1 MTLRSL
7 WGVLAVAAVTVGS
20 GGAMAQT
27 SPAVAAAVADP
38 GRPAVDVARDAARKP
53 AGMMA
58 FAGLK
63 PGDVVLEV
71 LPGGGYFTRVIS
83 KTVGRSGHVYAGAP
97 AGKMQEAA
105 AAIAAD
111 PGYANVSVVG
121 LDPAAMANLPPL
133 DLVWTSQNYHDLH
146 LTRVHQDPVAI
157 DKLWL
162 SKLKLGG
169 VLIIIDHVALPG
181 SPVVATADAL
191 HRIDPAAARKEVE
204 SAGFVF
210 DGESQALRNPDDPH
224 TANVFDPSI
233 RGKTDQFA
241 FRFRK
246 PG

>member
-1 MTLRSL
+1 MALNR
-7 WGVLAVAAVTVGS
+7 LAVILVAGAVAGAA
-20 GGAMAQT
+20 GGANALT
-27 SPAVAAAVADP
+27 SSAISAAVADS
-38 GRPAVDVARDAARKP
+38 GRPAADVARDAARKP
-53 AGMMA
+53 AEMLA

-63 PGDVVLEV
+63 PGEVVFEV
-71 LPGGGYFTRVIS
+71 LPGGGYFTRLIS
-83 KTVGRSGHVYAGAP
+83 KTVGPSGHVYAGAP
-97 AGKMQEAA
+97 AGKMQATA

-111 PGYANVSVVG
+111 PAYANVSVVG
-121 LDPAAMANLPPL
+121 LDPAAMANLPSV
-133 DLVWTSQNYHDLH
+133 DLIWTSQNYHDLH

-157 DKLWL
+157 DKLWF
-162 SKLKLGG
+162 SKLKPGG

-181 SPVVATADAL
+181 SPVIATADAL
-191 HRIDPAAARKEVE
+191 HRIDPAAARREVE

-224 TANVFDPSI
+224 TATVFDPSI